1 MSQESRSTKILTGV
15 LFLIIVVLIT
25 VFIIKPG
32 EEEKGTL
39 ETGKP
44 EKETKPL
51 EVAVV
56 ISLTGPGASTGEDFL
71 NGMLLAKEKFNP
83 NIVLHV
89 EDSQSNAKDGVTAAR
104 RLLDTKDIDVIVSL
118 QSAVVIPLL
127 AIAEQYDKPLI
138 ATIVAQNE
146 FAKSSKY
153 AFRLFSPARDYAA
166 MAAEFANKKDFKN
179 ISTLTIHDEYG
190 ESIKEHF
197 KKNFK
202 GNIPH
207 EESFEVLERDFRTVL
222 TKLSDS
228 EAIYSVGFDIHWVS
242 LFEQRQELGK
252 DIPFISN
259 QNMVSS
265 FVKSKVGELFTNA
278 YATIPPST
286 LITKQ
291 TNEFVDEYNKKY
303 GRKPDWGAP
312 FGYDTVLIL
321 DAVQKSS
328 KKPIDALHEIRVS
341 GLNGLIRFD
350 EEGEANIPLVVVEV
364 KDGIVDLVE
373 E

>member
-1 MSQESRSTKILTGV
+1 M
-15 LFLIIVVLIT
+15 
-25 VFIIKPG
+25 
-32 EEEKGTL
+32 
-39 ETGKP
+39 
-44 EKETKPL
+44 
-51 EVAVV
+51 
-56 ISLTGPGASTGEDFL
+56 
-71 NGMLLAKEKFNP
+71 
-83 NIVLHV
+83 
-89 EDSQSNAKDGVTAAR
+89 
-104 RLLDTKDIDVIVSL
+104 
-118 QSAVVIPLL
+118 
-127 AIAEQYDKPLI
+127 
-138 ATIVAQNE
+138 
-146 FAKSSKY
+146 
-153 AFRLFSPARDYAA
+153 
-166 MAAEFANKKDFKN
+166 
-179 ISTLTIHDEYG
+179 
-190 ESIKEHF
+190 
-197 KKNFK
+197 
-202 GNIPH
+202 
-207 EESFEVLERDFRTVL
+207 
-222 TKLSDS
+222 
-228 EAIYSVGFDIHWVS
+228 
-242 LFEQRQELGK
+242 FEQRQELGK